1 MTQTIT
7 RRKAGAHRKPGKS
20 IKSRIAMVAL
30 TSSAISVS
38 GAAATAAADTN
49 KDADKDL
56 VAQDAA
62 QAQMSSTPTVL
73 SVRDFRPA
81 SDLGTHLATA
91 M

>member
-30 TSSAISVS
+30 TSSAVSVSVS

-49 KDADKDL
+49 EDTDKA
-56 VAQDAA
+56 V
-62 QAQMSSTPTVL
+62 SY
-73 SVRDFRPA
+73 
-81 SDLGTHLATA
+81 THLTLPKIYSV
-91 M
+91 